1 MEISAQS
8 IEEWERL
15 KKDIEDK
22 MEQLKRRAEKIMNRA
37 ERRGWSS
44 VKLSRRLGDRLDRA
58 SSLGKTLGVMST
70 LESSSQMYN
79 LNAVA
84 GELGGVTLDPGTNAI
99 NINYLGATE
108 SFVHEVTH
116 AGQFETGDIAFDK
129 QSGRSYG
136 QDLYD
141 EAAAY
146 QAQYAYSPSSVM
158 GIEGAGYVNSAQ
170 SIIAEWVKGLISEG
184 RRIYTFEGA
193 NTGLTPVNINS
204 NKQALMRAYPNSNL
218 SLPDNFILRNLP
230 TIYYKR

>member
-44 VKLSRRLGDRLDRA
+44 DKLSRRLGDRLDRA

-84 GELGGVTLDPGTNAI
+84 GELGGVTLDPSTNAI

-170 SIIAEWVKGLISEG
+170 SITADWVKGLKG
-184 RRIYTFEGA
+184 GNIYGERGSA
-193 NTGLTPVNINS
+193 NTGQAPININS
-204 NKQALMRAYPNSNL
+204 GKAELIRAYSNKAVG
-218 SLPDNFILRNLP
+218 LPDDFILRNHSS
-230 TIYYKR
+230 IYYKR